1 MNNRVRPLLVS
12 FASEANK
19 LSVIS
24 SAPRLLFHKNYKK
37 VYIAPDMTKL
47 ERAKHKK
54 LVDELKRRRQ
64 QGELNL
70 VIKNGIIVQRQLV
83 QSTSTTVNVATP
95 TSLQTSSSP
104 MVTDGD
110 SQNS

>member
-19 LSVIS
+19 LSVLS
-24 SAPRLLFHKNYKK
+24 SAPRLLFHENYKK

-70 VIKNGIIVQRQLV
+70 VIKNGTIVQRQLV
-83 QSTSTTVNVATP
+83 QSTSTTVNVTAL
-95 TSLQTSSSP
+95 TSVQTSSSP
-104 MVTDGD
+104 MATDGD